1 MPIKVM
7 KSPASTIRSG
17 IKIAVPLNWYR
28 KYPKIYKEDEPYV
41 KGYYRKT
48 IDLAAAEL
56 RHKAVL
62 LRFGTVG
69 YEATLWVNGEKAGS
83 HHGDFV
89 PWEID
94 ITRFLKPGK
103 NLLALQVFSDFGPAR
118 SKIRL
123 GARTYGSQW
132 SVSNIKG
139 GIWQDV
145 DLVFTTPVR
154 IERLLVTPHLAGDTV
169 ELDYRIENPADRP
182 IDVEIGAAVS
192 TALKTG
198 PNKLNAAAAP
208 ETLRLRPGRNAGQ
221 HLRQAEGPGQM
232 GARQPVPLLCDPL
245 SAAGR
250 QTAHGP
256 FGAVRLPRL
265 HDPERQIPSERQA
278 HLPFR

>member
-1 MPIKVM
+1 MIRTFLAAGAAVFTLAAAAAADIPPFNPPPEPIA
-7 KSPASTIRSG
+7 PAGTTIGPDEVRFTPPGGPEIDSGRFAAVRSLNG
-17 IKIAVPLNWYR
+17 EWLCSGLERSATPFPAGTDAGKGCEKPGFDDSKWDKIAVPLNWYR

-41 KGYYRKT
+41 KGWYRKT
-48 IDLAAAEL
+48 IDLTAAEL
-56 RHKAVL
+56 RNKAVL

-154 IERLLVTPHLAGDTV
+154 IERLLVPPHLAGDTV
-169 ELDYRIENPADRP
+169 EFDY
-182 IDVEIGAAVS
+182 G
-192 TALKTG
+192 
-198 PNKLNAAAAP
+198 
-208 ETLRLRPGRNAGQ
+208 
-221 HLRQAEGPGQM
+221 
-232 GARQPVPLLCDPL
+232 
-245 SAAGR
+245 
-250 QTAHGP
+250 
-256 FGAVRLPRL
+256 F
-265 HDPERQIPSERQA
+265 
-278 HLPFR
+278 